1 MISLKLRSYQKEL
14 LDSENIPFA
23 DIRQN
28 MKELNIINTHL
39 GGHSISIDGIKK
51 ILKNSPGNKPIT
63 VCEIGCGG
71 GDNIK
76 AIEKWCHKNSI
87 KASFIGIDIKTQ
99 CIAFAKQ
106 QYPSLD
112 VKWITADYRDVT
124 FENSKPD
131 IIFSSLFCHHFADN
145 AIIYMLQWMKAN
157 ATKGFFINDLHRHP
171 LAYYSIKIIT
181 RIFSGSYLVKN
192 DAPLSVARGFTMDE
206 WKTAFN
212 EAGISNC
219 NIQWKWA
226 FRHLI
231 TFCVPPSPLPVESP
245 SGDNAPV
252 GGENDPAKYDVSIIG
267 GGLAGLALSIQLK
280 NKGYSVVLF
289 EKEEYPFHKVCGEYI
304 SLESWNFLISLGMP
318 LAEMDVPIIKKLMVS
333 SPGGNYLEHDLPL
346 GGFGISR
353 YTLDNELNKIAV
365 SKGVVLYDHCK
376 VEEVLFHNEQF
387 TLETTAGAFKS
398 TVCCGSFGKRSNIDI
413 KLGRRFIT
421 QKNNKLNNYIGVKY
435 HIKTNFPADS
445 IALHNFKNGYCGIS
459 KIEDDKYCLCY
470 LTNAANLKENNN
482 SIPAMEKNVLY
493 KNKFLKE
500 IFENSEL
507 LYKSPVTISQV
518 SFSKKTQVENHIL
531 LAGDAAGMITPLCGN
546 GMSMALH
553 SSKIAANF
561 IDAFLQ
567 MKISRY
573 DMETGYAKKWR
584 QTFSRRLATGR
595 LIQKMFGK
603 ESVTN
608 RFISFMKHFPML
620 TKALIKQTHGEPF

>member
-1 MISLKLRSYQKEL
+1 MISLKLRSYRKEL
-14 LDSENIPFA
+14 LDNEDIPFA

-39 GGHSISIDGIKK
+39 GGHSITIDGIKK

-71 GDNIK
+71 GDNLK
-76 AIEKWCHKNSI
+76 AIEKWCRINSI
-87 KASFIGIDIKTQ
+87 KANFIGIDIKTE
-99 CIAFAKQ
+99 CIEFAKQ
-106 QYPSLD
+106 QFDSINA
-112 VKWITADYRDVT
+112 KWVTADYKDVR
-124 FENSKPD
+124 FGNNKPD
-131 IIFSSLFCHHFADN
+131 IIFSSLFCHHFTN
-145 AIIYMLQWMKAN
+145 EAIVMMLQWMKAN

-171 LAYYSIKIIT
+171 LAYYSIKTIT

-192 DAPLSVARGFTMDE
+192 DAPLSVARGFTMNE
-206 WKTAFN
+206 WKTIFD

-231 TFCVPPSPLPVESP
+231 TCCDPPSALTIDSP
-245 SGDNAPV
+245 IGDNETARDA
-252 GGENDPAKYDVSIIG
+252 NNPAKYDVSIIG

-280 NKGYSVVLF
+280 NKGYSVVLL
-289 EKEEYPFHKVCGEYI
+289 EKEQYPFHKVCGEYI
-304 SLESWNFLISLGMP
+304 SLESWNFLISLGLP
-318 LAEMDVPIIKKLMVS
+318 LTEMDLPIIKKLVVS

-353 YTLDNELNKIAV
+353 YRLDHELYKIAV
-365 SKGVVLYDHCK
+365 SKGVALYDQCK
-376 VEEVLFHNEQF
+376 MEEVLFQNEQF

-413 KLGRRFIT
+413 KLGRGFIT

-482 SIPAMEKNVLY
+482 SIPTMEKNVLY
-493 KNKFLKE
+493 KNKYLKE
-500 IFENSEL
+500 VFENSEL

-531 LAGDAAGMITPLCGN
+531 MIGDAAGMITPLCGN

-553 SSKIAANF
+553 SSKIAETF

-567 MKISRY
+567 LKMSRD
-573 DMETGYAKKWR
+573 DMETGYAKKWQ

-595 LIQKMFGK
+595 LIQQMFGK

-608 RFISFMKHFPML
+608 RFISFMKQFPML
-620 TKALIKQTHGEPF
+620 TKALIKQTHGKPF